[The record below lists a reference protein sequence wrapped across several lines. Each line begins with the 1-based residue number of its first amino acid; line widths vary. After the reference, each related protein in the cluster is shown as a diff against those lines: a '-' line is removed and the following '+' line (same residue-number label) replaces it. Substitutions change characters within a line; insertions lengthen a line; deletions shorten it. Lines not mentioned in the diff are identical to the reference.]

1 MSRAEKHVIVRRI
14 KHYFSQELQQQIGS
28 FDAEFMLDFFAGK
41 IGAYFYHRGLY
52 DVQAALS
59 RKIDDIQDAI
69 LQREQATSLQR

>member
-1 MSRAEKHVIVRRI
+1 
-14 KHYFSQELQQQIGS
+14 
-28 FDAEFMLDFFAGK
+28 MLDFFAGK